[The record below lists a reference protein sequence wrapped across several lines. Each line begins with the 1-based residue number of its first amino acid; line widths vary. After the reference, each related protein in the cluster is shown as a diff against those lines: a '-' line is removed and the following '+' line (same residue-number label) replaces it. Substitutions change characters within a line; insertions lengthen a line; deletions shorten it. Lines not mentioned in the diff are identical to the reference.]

1 MTGSMVNLAHQQM
14 YVFAFVVNAQFTRTC
29 TYNCKSYSVIKL
41 MIYFVM
47 QLCIFLR
54 QLLSTAILRSRM
66 LIKILV
72 CIWLQVA
79 VRNEWFTV
87 IIFKWLKLATKNVVI
102 WRIVV
107 D

>member
-1 MTGSMVNLAHQQM
+1 
-14 YVFAFVVNAQFTRTC
+14 
-29 TYNCKSYSVIKL
+29 

-72 CIWLQVA
+72 CICPQVA
-79 VRNEWFTV
+79 ARNEWFTV
-87 IIFKWLKLATKNVVI
+87 IIFKWLKLATKNVADSSRVE
-102 WRIVV
+102 
-107 D
+107 